1 MEFEEAVRRNPD
13 LVPALVNLGH
23 VKLVEGRWADAATQ
37 FEKALSQEPR
47 WGLLRFCW
55 QRRKRRCIFLNQLLQ
70 WLWSRLTVGVEAKTS
85 SDSLR
90 AFSPSGKSLQA
101 LKRQTI

>member
-1 MEFEEAVRRNPD
+1 MMEFEEAVRRNPD

-47 WGLLRFCW
+47 WGLLRFCR
-55 QRRKRRCIFLNQLLQ
+55 QRRNGIYIFLDQLLPRV
-70 WLWSRLTVGVEAKTS
+70 WSKFTVG
-85 SDSLR
+85 
-90 AFSPSGKSLQA
+90 G
-101 LKRQTI
+101 